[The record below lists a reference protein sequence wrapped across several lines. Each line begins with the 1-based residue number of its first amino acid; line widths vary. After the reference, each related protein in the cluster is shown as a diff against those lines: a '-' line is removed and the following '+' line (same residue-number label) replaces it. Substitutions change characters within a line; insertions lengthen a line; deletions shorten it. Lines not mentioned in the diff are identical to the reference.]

1 MAMALRS
8 AGRNLSYEILS
19 QSSSIEDD
27 ETLFHRSNSDPFHNH
42 SVPNPNRKR
51 RKKRKKKTAT
61 NTNTI
66 TTSTT
71 TIEIQSS
78 IPEEPINGN
87 DREAEA
93 DSSVLDNF
101 GIAEQKFQVS
111 GNGDSYCSSNGF
123 ESNYEGFSVTPAKF
137 VRSGSGGSVCTVT
150 EQQPGFQ
157 NVRGELRQ
165 RTVNGSGGGAGD
177 GGLEDSAS
185 RVYSEGKVETDVE
198 VNSAGKQ
205 RTEPNGVVLT
215 KLETAESL
223 DWKKLMAE
231 DPNYMFSSEKSPFKY
246 FLDDMLSGNSLRRT
260 TTFGNEKER
269 ERVYDTI
276 FRLPWRCELLINV
289 GFFVCFDSF
298 LSLLTIMP
306 TRILTTMWRF
316 IKTRQFKRPSA
327 AELSDFGCFVIM
339 VCGVILLERTDIS
352 LIYHMIRGQGTIKLY
367 VVYNVLEIF
376 DKLCQSFNGDVLQT
390 LFNSADGLAI
400 SPPDNITFW
409 IWRYMCDL
417 TLAVAASNILTFVFN
432 HFLKSFSQAITLSTC
447 IVAHNNALLAL
458 LVSNNFSEIKSNVF
472 KRYSRENIHSLV
484 YFDSVERFH
493 ISAFVLFVLAQNI
506 LEAEGPW
513 FESFLSNALLVY
525 VCEMA
530 IDIIKH
536 SFIAKFNDIKP
547 IAYSEFLED
556 LCKQILHMDLEDSKN
571 ILTFIPL
578 APACVVI
585 RVLTPVYAAC
595 LPCHPFPWKLF
606 WIVLLF
612 SVNFVMLTSL
622 KIGCNLVIKKKKK
635 KTDWLN
641 TLLRLKFFDTCV
653 HHEEYRKNEK
663 NLFCIDCN
671 IGFCRHCVTSHCLH
685 RRLQICKYVYHNVV
699 RLQDIQKH
707 LDCSKIQTY
716 KINGEKAVHLNPRP
730 QSKDA
735 KPSTKSLCAGS
746 CEACNRYIQDPPNRF
761 CSISCKITIVPLKP
775 KESSNFITY
784 EDLSCKEKSI
794 NSETML
800 SEIESSL
807 SLAESSEEIQPC
819 WVNSSLKPRKLLH
832 KRKGIPFRAPL
843 Y

>member
-276 FRLPWRCELLINV
+276 FRLPWRCELAVQKAVCSRAVRFWLLCNNGLWSYSFGTNRYQFNISYDPWSRNNQTICGLQRV
-289 GFFVCFDSF
+289 G
-298 LSLLTIMP
+298 
-306 TRILTTMWRF
+306 
-316 IKTRQFKRPSA
+316 A
-327 AELSDFGCFVIM
+327 
-339 VCGVILLERTDIS
+339 
-352 LIYHMIRGQGTIKLY
+352 
-367 VVYNVLEIF
+367 
-376 DKLCQSFNGDVLQT
+376 
-390 LFNSADGLAI
+390 
-400 SPPDNITFW
+400 
-409 IWRYMCDL
+409 
-417 TLAVAASNILTFVFN
+417 
-432 HFLKSFSQAITLSTC
+432 QAITLSTC

-622 KIGCNLVIKKKKK
+622 KVLIGMGLQKHA
-635 KTDWLN
+635 TW
-641 TLLRLKFFDTCV
+641 
-653 HHEEYRKNEK
+653 
-663 NLFCIDCN
+663 
-671 IGFCRHCVTSHCLH
+671 HCVTSHCLH

>member
-42 SVPNPNRKR
+42 SVPNPNRKK

-87 DREAEA
+87 YREAEAEA

-417 TLAVAASNILTFVFN
+417 TLAVAASIIHSFIL
-432 HFLKSFSQAITLSTC
+432 LAQAITLSTC

-513 FESFLSNALLVY
+513 FESFLS
-525 VCEMA
+525 
-530 IDIIKH
+530 
-536 SFIAKFNDIKP
+536 
-547 IAYSEFLED
+547 
-556 LCKQILHMDLEDSKN
+556 ILHMDLEDSKN

-622 KIGCNLVIKKKKK
+622 KVLIGMGL
-635 KTDWLN
+635 
-641 TLLRLKFFDTCV
+641 
-653 HHEEYRKNEK
+653 
-663 NLFCIDCN
+663 
-671 IGFCRHCVTSHCLH
+671 
-685 RRLQICKYVYHNVV
+685 
-699 RLQDIQKH
+699 QKH
-707 LDCSKIQTY
+707 ATWY
-716 KINGEKAVHLNPRP
+716 V
-730 QSKDA
+730 
-735 KPSTKSLCAGS
+735 
-746 CEACNRYIQDPPNRF
+746 NRCR
-761 CSISCKITIVPLKP
+761 
-775 KESSNFITY
+775 
-784 EDLSCKEKSI
+784 
-794 NSETML
+794 
-800 SEIESSL
+800 
-807 SLAESSEEIQPC
+807 
-819 WVNSSLKPRKLLH
+819 
-832 KRKGIPFRAPL
+832 KRKHHL
-843 Y
+843 HCD